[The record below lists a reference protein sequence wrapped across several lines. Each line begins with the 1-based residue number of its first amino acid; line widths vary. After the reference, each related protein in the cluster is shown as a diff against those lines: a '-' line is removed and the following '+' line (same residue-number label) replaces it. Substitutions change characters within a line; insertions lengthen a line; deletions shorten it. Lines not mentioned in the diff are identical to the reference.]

1 MSLKILKAGILDTVQ
16 DRGRFGYQHLG
27 VNPGGA
33 MDIFAMQT
41 ANLLV
46 GNKTSEAV
54 LEFFFPAPEIIF
66 ERNTLLTI
74 TGANF
79 SPTINGDGIKMC
91 RPVMVKKN
99 TVIQF
104 PQRKNGQCCYLSV
117 HGGFKL
123 SAWLN
128 SNSTNTKALAGGLEG
143 RKLIRGDSIEF
154 NFDFENEKISKA
166 DIYKLPWRAAPFEDE
181 SSEEEIFVLSGNE
194 WGYLNE
200 ESKNAFKNKEFIVD
214 LSSDRMGYKLRGEN
228 LVTVNKEELVSS
240 AVKFGTIQ
248 LLPNGELIVL
258 MADSQTTGG
267 YPRVAHIISAHL
279 PKFSQKQPGQ
289 KVKFTIVKHELA
301 EDLTMRRQLHLEQLK
316 NASNFRLQNLL
327 V

>member
-16 DRGRFGYQHLG
+16 DGGRVGYQHLG
-27 VNPGGA
+27 INAGGA
-33 MDIFAMQT
+33 MDLFAMQT
-41 ANLLV
+41 ANLLI
-46 GNKTSEAV
+46 GNKMNEAV

-66 ERNTLLTI
+66 EKNTLLTI

-104 PQRKNGQCCYLSV
+104 PQRKSGQCCYLSV

-123 SAWLN
+123 SPWLK
-128 SNSTNTKALAGGLEG
+128 SNSTNTKAVAGGFEG
-143 RKLIRGDSIEF
+143 RKLMKGDAIEF
-154 NFDFENEKISKA
+154 NLDFENEKIYKA

-181 SSEEEIFVLSGNE
+181 SAEDEIFVLQGNE
-194 WGYLNE
+194 WDHLSD
-200 ESKNAFKNKEFIVD
+200 ESKGIFINSEFIVD
-214 LSSDRMGYKLRGEN
+214 LSSDRMGYKLKGEN
-228 LVTVNKEELVSS
+228 IVITNKDELVSS
-240 AVKFGTIQ
+240 AVNFGTIQ
-248 LLPNGELIVL
+248 LLPNGEMIVL

-267 YPRVAHIISAHL
+267 YPRLAHIISAHL
-279 PKFSQKQPGQ
+279 PKFSQKQPGR
-289 KVKFTIVKHELA
+289 KVRFTIVKHEVA

>member
-16 DRGRFGYQHLG
+16 DMGRFGYQHLG
-27 VNPGGA
+27 INAGGA
-33 MDIFAMQT
+33 MDLFAMQT
-41 ANLLV
+41 SNLLV
-46 GNKTSEAV
+46 GNKMNEAV
-54 LEFFFPAPEIIF
+54 LEFFYPAPEIIF
-66 ERNTLLTI
+66 EKNTLLTI

-123 SAWLN
+123 SPWLN
-128 SNSTNTKALAGGLEG
+128 SHSTNTKALAGGFGG
-143 RKLIRGDSIEF
+143 RKLMKGDAIEF
-154 NFDFENEKISKA
+154 NLDFENEKICKA

-181 SSEEEIFVLSGNE
+181 SAEDEIFVLSGNE
-194 WGYLNE
+194 WDYLTE
-200 ESKNAFKNKEFIVD
+200 ESKNAFVNKEFNVD
-214 LSSDRMGYKLRGEN
+214 LSSDRMGYKLKGEN
-228 LVTVNKEELVSS
+228 LGTINTEELVSS
-240 AVKFGTIQ
+240 AVNFGTIQ

-267 YPRVAHIISAHL
+267 YPRLAHIISADL

-289 KVKFTIVKHELA
+289 KVKFTIVNQEMA

-327 V
+327 L

>member
-1 MSLKILKAGILDTVQ
+1 MSLKILKAGILDTAQ
-16 DRGRFGYQHLG
+16 DGGRFGYQHFG
-27 VNPGGA
+27 INPGGA
-33 MDIFAMQT
+33 MDVFALQI

-46 GNKTSEAV
+46 GNKMNEPV

-66 ERNTLLTI
+66 EKNTLLTI

-104 PQRKNGQCCYLSV
+104 PQLKSGKCCYLSV
-117 HGGFKL
+117 RGGFKL
-123 SAWLN
+123 SSWLN
-128 SNSTNTKALAGGLEG
+128 SNSTNTKAAAGGFEG
-143 RKLIRGDSIEF
+143 RKLMKGDLIEF
-154 NFDFENEKISKA
+154 NLDFEHEKICKA

-181 SSEEEIFVLSGNE
+181 SGEDEIFVLPGNE
-194 WGYLNE
+194 WDHLTE
-200 ESKNAFKNKEFIVD
+200 ESKNDFINKEFNLD
-214 LSSDRMGYKLRGEN
+214 LSSDRMGYKLKGEN
-228 LVTVNKEELVSS
+228 LETTNKEELVSS
-240 AVKFGTIQ
+240 AVNFGTIQ
-248 LLPNGELIVL
+248 LLPNGETIVL

-267 YPRVAHIISAHL
+267 YPRLAHIISAHL

-301 EDLTMRRQLHLEQLK
+301 EDLTMRIQLHLELLK

-327 V
+327 L